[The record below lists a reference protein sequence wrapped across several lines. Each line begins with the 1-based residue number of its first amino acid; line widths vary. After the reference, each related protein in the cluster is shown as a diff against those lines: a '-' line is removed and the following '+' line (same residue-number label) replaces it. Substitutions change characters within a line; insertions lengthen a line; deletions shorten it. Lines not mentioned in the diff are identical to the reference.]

1 MNKFSFKKKKDERKR
16 KKKKLQKYGK
26 YKAEAFILPSPE
38 TITVSVIC
46 SLSPSGPSYAF

>member
-1 MNKFSFKKKKDERKR
+1 MNKFSFKKKRWKK

-46 SLSPSGPSYAF
+46 FPSPSGPSYAF

>member
-1 MNKFSFKKKKDERKR
+1 MNKFSLKKKKMKEKE
-16 KKKKLQKYGK
+16 KKKLQKYGK